1 MDSLEIVSEK
11 HLPWLSEEIEWIRLG
26 WNIDFVNEQ
35 SVDVDD
41 LIIKTATRLLLLH
54 YREFDDDNI
63 DSTILIAELNSYDEK
78 KFPLLLPS
86 TPDEPIRFVRL
97 CYDEGTLDTLKFAMG
112 DRYLFIYGTG
122 NVLIILKSYIDVVDP
137 DGRRMPE
144 VDDSVL
150 FPPEVLKEY
159 YAILDQEG

>member
-1 MDSLEIVSEK
+1 MESLEIVSEK

-86 TPDEPIRFVRL
+86 TPDAPIRFVRL

-150 FPPEVLKEY
+150 FSPEVLKGY
-159 YAILDQEG
+159 YAILDQGG